1 MKPALRATESQGL
14 RLNQSSP
21 GRLHAP
27 YMPIL
32 AREDGSLA
40 KAIAQ
45 AEPNHRTVTKVKFG
59 FPGACARKAIS
70 YDIRE
75 ARACGV
81 CSTTTWVWPGLV
93 KHKLAGVCH
102 MASQILFEG
111 GRSTISSSTPLPPSL
126 PPPLVPSIAPS
137 SILFL
142 HPFFQLTVLDG
153 GPLHL
158 LPATHAMQGYRRV
171 ISGRFHRPVPASLS
185 ELRRAW
191 PGYTMGFASPDRA
204 PHQHSLLGSSCL
216 EALQIFG
223 QPATTYTKQQIQ
235 VLGIE
240 PETFSVLG

>member
-14 RLNQSSP
+14 RVNRSSP
-21 GRLHAP
+21 GRLHALD
-27 YMPIL
+27 MPIF

-45 AEPNHRTVTKVKFG
+45 AEPNHRTVTKVKCG

-70 YDIRE
+70 YDLRE
-75 ARACGV
+75 ARACAA

-93 KHKLAGVCH
+93 KHKLAAVCH
-102 MASQILFEG
+102 MASQSLFG
-111 GRSTISSSTPLPPSL
+111 GERSTISSSPPLPPSL
-126 PPPLVPSIAPS
+126 PSPLVPSIAPS
-137 SILFL
+137 SLLFL
-142 HPFFQLTVLDG
+142 HPFFQLTVVHG

-158 LPATHAMQGYRRV
+158 LPATHAMQGFRRV

-204 PHQHSLLGSSCL
+204 PHQHSLLGSSWF
-216 EALQIFG
+216 EALQFFW
-223 QPATTYTKQQIQ
+223 QPATT
-235 VLGIE
+235 
-240 PETFSVLG
+240 